1 MPVSGNEEPGV
12 LARQSS
18 SSSSGIPI
26 KKRWNSMF
34 QPPSP
39 ICAEPLSN
47 ENESKTKCSGLSQK
61 SILNS
66 SSTGK
71 TDTSKNSLL
80 EVKEE
85 TPSGVKVGSK
95 PTMLPFLS
103 ISSETNLNAT
113 SGTSRNVDN
122 IVKPALTQKLA
133 SQEAIGMTVVTAVK
147 KEVIAKQGENHSELE
162 LPAGSGHV
170 ELSLGPKK
178 PHVSSLVDPNSAGSC
193 LMRRTVHP
201 SLLSLSLNKG
211 NDISQD
217 GSCNNELNNND
228 ADDTART
235 NRSNWDLNTPMDS
248 WDSGEDFPV
257 QDASQVDL
265 LHKTSSLPDIKLP
278 ISSASVTGSNG
289 DKGKQVVGSSEQE
302 FNIPFSIH
310 PSLPYKPVDGL
321 HLSLGSTLLRGFDS
335 SVLQSLA
342 KVDSSRV
349 SPHSSLLKNLA
360 LSRNMNSTTCKTVKS
375 EPVEEALVQAN
386 ARTLEAKVGMQSIEL
401 STKGP
406 QELLQEKPMKC
417 EPLHEVSQEIS
428 MTANVIAHQ
437 SVARVLQLQES
448 SSCSS
453 SSSTLPV
460 PLTPPLGCPSRL
472 STCSDLSVSGGD
484 LSTPSE
490 YSAHTN
496 EANRSKNALDQANAD
511 MAALNANFELK
522 ESNVSSDKVEASVSA
537 GMNIEDHMVRKKTQ
551 DPHNVFAS
559 VEGSA
564 NDEEKIS
571 ISAGTEE
578 ECYGSD
584 YESDGHHAFAGHVDS
599 ENVGCGREDEEY
611 EDGEVRE
618 PMMPSIEEDPI
629 AEGMESEKNNV
640 SSSKNAHSSGVGESH
655 CFNNDDKGY
664 SIPVHTESN
673 DDLVKGC
680 VEKTVQ
686 IDHKDGQLQSPL
698 LGKEETTGDDEE
710 RPIGAVHQGSVDQSG
725 IADVQ
730 ERCEKDVFCD
740 VTPVGS
746 SGAGRNAGEANNEY
760 IGRSDMSSTAVSS
773 LQNAETPVNVASS
786 KDLTNFGSKSRI
798 ISLPRASNV
807 TPPSNFRPVTGRSL
821 PSRSGRERYSNM
833 EEEKFH
839 LRRNRDETCAD
850 GPKFVRDRIQDR
862 SFGSSRGNFM
872 RGRGRGSARF
882 DSLRREW
889 DSGRD
894 FDSYGG
900 VADYRFR
907 PKRRPTVGE
916 SEIEC
921 NDGPD
926 GHFVRGNTKFTTMQ
940 RRGFPRIRSKS
951 PVRSR
956 TRSPGPWSSPRR
968 RLNEGYNNGPPDSS
982 HHRSPAMYR
991 EDRMRSSPRTSF
1003 TEEIVPRRRDSPS
1016 YTTRRLNDLRDVD
1029 AVQEHSHPRSLSS
1042 RRSPPDRVFTRSNRR
1057 LEVLD
1062 RRERADGDDYFDGPI
1077 HTARFHDLRGGGST
1091 DERRKYGERRGGP
1104 IRSFR
1109 PPYNSE
1115 NDNFR
1120 FHPSGGP
1127 RPFRFYQE
1135 ADAEFVERSNTRD
1148 REFDDTIK
1156 DRPLPRRMRNVEEQ
1170 EGGNFRQSG
1179 QLWHDEEFDVSRLKR
1194 RRF

>member
-18 SSSSGIPI
+18 NSSSGIPI

-39 ICAEPLSN
+39 ICAEPSSLSN

-66 SSTGK
+66 SDSTGK

-103 ISSETNLNAT
+103 ISSETNPNAT

-133 SQEAIGMTVVTAVK
+133 SQEAIGITVVTAVK

-193 LMRRTVHP
+193 LMRGTVHP

-211 NDISQD
+211 KDISQD
-217 GSCNNELNNND
+217 GSCNNGLNNND
-228 ADDTART
+228 ADDTACT

-265 LHKTSSLPDIKLP
+265 LRKTSSLPDIKLP

-386 ARTLEAKVGMQSIEL
+386 ARTLEAKVGKPEVVRQNLQSIEL

-453 SSSTLPV
+453 SSSTLPM

-496 EANRSKNALDQANAD
+496 EATRIKNALDQANAD

-537 GMNIEDHMVRKKTQ
+537 GMNIEDHMVRKKIQ

-629 AEGMESEKNNV
+629 AEE
-640 SSSKNAHSSGVGESH
+640 
-655 CFNNDDKGY
+655 
-664 SIPVHTESN
+664 
-673 DDLVKGC
+673 
-680 VEKTVQ
+680 
-686 IDHKDGQLQSPL
+686 
-698 LGKEETTGDDEE
+698 
-710 RPIGAVHQGSVDQSG
+710 
-725 IADVQ
+725 
-730 ERCEKDVFCD
+730 
-740 VTPVGS
+740 
-746 SGAGRNAGEANNEY
+746 
-760 IGRSDMSSTAVSS
+760 IGRAHV
-773 LQNAETPVNVASS
+773 
-786 KDLTNFGSKSRI
+786 
-798 ISLPRASNV
+798 
-807 TPPSNFRPVTGRSL
+807 
-821 PSRSGRERYSNM
+821 
-833 EEEKFH
+833 
-839 LRRNRDETCAD
+839 
-850 GPKFVRDRIQDR
+850 
-862 SFGSSRGNFM
+862 
-872 RGRGRGSARF
+872 
-882 DSLRREW
+882 
-889 DSGRD
+889 
-894 FDSYGG
+894 
-900 VADYRFR
+900 
-907 PKRRPTVGE
+907 
-916 SEIEC
+916 
-921 NDGPD
+921 
-926 GHFVRGNTKFTTMQ
+926 
-940 RRGFPRIRSKS
+940 
-951 PVRSR
+951 
-956 TRSPGPWSSPRR
+956 
-968 RLNEGYNNGPPDSS
+968 
-982 HHRSPAMYR
+982 
-991 EDRMRSSPRTSF
+991 
-1003 TEEIVPRRRDSPS
+1003 
-1016 YTTRRLNDLRDVD
+1016 
-1029 AVQEHSHPRSLSS
+1029 
-1042 RRSPPDRVFTRSNRR
+1042 
-1057 LEVLD
+1057 
-1062 RRERADGDDYFDGPI
+1062 
-1077 HTARFHDLRGGGST
+1077 
-1091 DERRKYGERRGGP
+1091 
-1104 IRSFR
+1104 
-1109 PPYNSE
+1109 
-1115 NDNFR
+1115 
-1120 FHPSGGP
+1120 
-1127 RPFRFYQE
+1127 
-1135 ADAEFVERSNTRD
+1135 
-1148 REFDDTIK
+1148 
-1156 DRPLPRRMRNVEEQ
+1156 
-1170 EGGNFRQSG
+1170 
-1179 QLWHDEEFDVSRLKR
+1179 
-1194 RRF
+1194 